1 MDYVGNFKDWIVKN
15 KVIDYL
21 ESIHG
26 DRVPVWQPDRWKG
39 NAILDDIREK
49 VRPGYSNNRFFFHQ
63 INSTSK
69 EAKDLNFVWPDID
82 YNRKQRFW
90 WFVILYP
97 GEFQPMHV
105 DPHLTELTNFRR
117 FTMFLQDWEP
127 GHIFTYDDKIITNYR
142 AGDMYEWN
150 DPMTLHGPVNIGYNT
165 RYTLQITQHD

>member
-26 DRVPVWQPDRWKG
+26 DKVPVWQPDRWKG
-39 NAILDDIREK
+39 NAILDDIRER
-49 VRPGYSNNRFFFHQ
+49 VRPGYS
-63 INSTSK
+63 K
-69 EAKDLNFVWPDID
+69 
-82 YNRKQRFW
+82 
-90 WFVILYP
+90 LYP

-105 DPHLTELTNFRR
+105 DPHLTELTNFKR

-127 GHIFTYDDKIITNYR
+127 GHIFTYDDKIITNYK